1 MGSKGGGKVDYTPMV
16 QASDKAVALQ
26 SKIYEEQKQQA
37 QPWLQAG
44 QGALTSLQGRLG
56 LTPGGT
62 GDLMQTYSGQ
72 NLTDD
77 PGYQFRLA
85 QGQKAIERQQAAAG
99 KYLTPEAQMALQR
112 YGQDFGSQE
121 YGNAYNRFNQDQNM
135 LFNRLAAMSGVGQ
148 QQAAQQQQAGSQFGQ
163 SISNIYGQVGNAAVN
178 AQAANQSNRGSLF
191 NTLLGAGATIGG
203 AYLMSPTAAAGGG
216 SQMAFLSDRR
226 LKTDIKEDGFENGHR
241 MYTFR
246 YVGQDKTYR
255 GVMAQDILETNPDA
269 VVTNDEGFYMVDYT
283 KLGVDMT
290 EVQHDGL

>member
-26 SKIYEEQKQQA
+26 SKIYEEQKKQA

-44 QGALTSLQGRLG
+44 QGALTTLQGRLG

-72 NLTDD
+72 NLMDD
-77 PGYQFRLA
+77 PGYQFRMQ

-121 YGNAYNRFNQDQNM
+121 YGAGYNRFNQDQNT
-135 LFNRLAAMSGVGQ
+135 LFNRLAAISGVGQ
-148 QQAAQQQQAGSQFGQ
+148 QQLAQQQAVGSNYGQ

-178 AQAANQSNRGSLF
+178 AQAANQANRGSLF
-191 NTLLGAGATIGG
+191 NTLVGAGATLGG
-203 AYLMSPTAAAGGG
+203 AYLMS
-216 SQMAFLSDRR
+216 DRR
-226 LKTDIKEDGFENGHR
+226 LKEEIKPDGFENGHQ

-246 YVGQDKTYR
+246 YIGQDKTYR
-255 GVMAQDILETNPDA
+255 GVMAQDIMETNPDA
-269 VVTNDEGFYMVDYT
+269 VVTNSDGYLMVDYG
-283 KLGVDMT
+283 KLGVEMT
-290 EVQHDGL
+290 EVQHDGV